1 MQLPKIASSRKY
13 DSLVE
18 DILGNRDTS
27 VSGSIYYYSER
38 GDRLI
43 DLSSFSNKL
52 WQKLHSGFPQMD
64 SSTNVAELSK
74 ARETIQQLLK
84 WGWKYNRNLE
94 EQAAQ
99 LHMLAGWSQIVEVSA
114 CRRISSLDNRSEIL
128 YRLLDASL
136 SASASP
142 DCSLKMA
149 FVLTQVALTCI
160 AKLRDDRFSFQGAL
174 SSDTVTCLD
183 VMMVKHL
190 STGACNSGLFKLV
203 MAILRHD
210 QYALLLSYFQY
221 CQHMI
226 ALDVPTSVVQFLL
239 LNEQDGEDLDIQKID
254 KEQADLARANF
265 FVIKKEAQGI
275 LDLVIKD
282 ASQGISSRAEVSY
295 GLALGSKDVKDI
307 YYVLKDNAAQL
318 TEGNDTISS
327 QITFSLLFSLIITFV
342 SDAISGLSD
351 KSSMISQD
359 ASFRTDFQDIVM
371 ASGSDPTADGFIG
384 GIRLAWAVHL
394 MLIHDGMSGMDTI
407 STASTK
413 DMGHICSCLESIFSK
428 NVFQFLL
435 DNVLRTAAYQRSPW
449 WW

>member
-1 MQLPKIASSRKY
+1 MQLPQIVSSRKY

-64 SSTNVAELSK
+64 SFTNVAELSE

-190 STGACNSGLFKLV
+190 STGACNSVLFKLV
-203 MAILRHD
+203 MAILRHESSESLRRR

-226 ALDVPTSVVQFLL
+226 ALDVPTSVV
-239 LNEQDGEDLDIQKID
+239 
-254 KEQADLARANF
+254 
-265 FVIKKEAQGI
+265 
-275 LDLVIKD
+275 
-282 ASQGISSRAEVSY
+282 
-295 GLALGSKDVKDI
+295 
-307 YYVLKDNAAQL
+307 
-318 TEGNDTISS
+318 
-327 QITFSLLFSLIITFV
+327 
-342 SDAISGLSD
+342 
-351 KSSMISQD
+351 
-359 ASFRTDFQDIVM
+359 
-371 ASGSDPTADGFIG
+371 
-384 GIRLAWAVHL
+384 
-394 MLIHDGMSGMDTI
+394 
-407 STASTK
+407 
-413 DMGHICSCLESIFSK
+413 
-428 NVFQFLL
+428 
-435 DNVLRTAAYQRSPW
+435 
-449 WW
+449 

>member
-1 MQLPKIASSRKY
+1 
-13 DSLVE
+13 
-18 DILGNRDTS
+18 
-27 VSGSIYYYSER
+27 
-38 GDRLI
+38 
-43 DLSSFSNKL
+43 
-52 WQKLHSGFPQMD
+52 MD
-64 SSTNVAELSK
+64 SFTNVAELSE

-190 STGACNSGLFKLV
+190 STGACNSVLFKLV
-203 MAILRHD
+203 MAILRHESSESLRRR

-282 ASQGISSRAEVSY
+282 ASQGSEFGKTISLYVLEALVCIDHERYILSQLQSRGFIRSC
-295 GLALGSKDVKDI
+295 LGSI
-307 YYVLKDNAAQL
+307 SNISYQVL
-318 TEGNDTISS
+318 G
-327 QITFSLLFSLIITFV
+327 LII
-342 SDAISGLSD
+342 
-351 KSSMISQD
+351 
-359 ASFRTDFQDIVM
+359 
-371 ASGSDPTADGFIG
+371 FI
-384 GIRLAWAVHL
+384 
-394 MLIHDGMSGMDTI
+394 
-407 STASTK
+407 
-413 DMGHICSCLESIFSK
+413 CC
-428 NVFQFLL
+428 
-435 DNVLRTAAYQRSPW
+435 
-449 WW
+449 